1 MATSSEAAIW
11 ERIIHPEGTITPRT
25 ARALLKLTF
34 PPHDRMRMHELA
46 VKAQEGTLTPDEEL
60 QIDDFERIGTM
71 LSILKSKARK
81 VLKQTAGPHAT

>member
-1 MATSSEAAIW
+1 MATSTEAAIW

-34 PPHDRMRMHELA
+34 SPHDRTRMHELA
-46 VKAQEGTLTPDEEL
+46 VKAPEGTLSADAAL
-60 QIDDFERIGTM
+60 QIDDFERTGTM

-81 VLKQTAGPHAT
+81 ILLV